1 MSLDKDILRLQTIQ
15 HPDRGHDSWTFVQL
29 QKFSAMCYATHD
41 KSHTYPIYWH
51 KLHDCDV
58 TYYYSCCRLQCNMF
72 LMDNMPIIHILK
84 DILRSTAQKR
94 GFSFQSFIPVIHY
107 IVLCIYILHKH
118 IYMTSEIGV
127 IDLMGKDKNL
137 REKFGLAQPYSTY
150 KAGFLST
157 LQGKNKFQIPQGH
170 ISFIF
175 QVPCQ
180 VTRL

>member
-1 MSLDKDILRLQTIQ
+1 
-15 HPDRGHDSWTFVQL
+15 
-29 QKFSAMCYATHD
+29 
-41 KSHTYPIYWH
+41 
-51 KLHDCDV
+51 
-58 TYYYSCCRLQCNMF
+58 MF

-94 GFSFQSFIPVIHY
+94 GFSFQSFIPRAVIHY
-107 IVLCIYILHKH
+107 NVYMLHKH

-137 REKFGLAQPYSTY
+137 RENFGLAQPYPTY

-157 LQGKNKFQIPQGH
+157 LQGKKKFQIPQGH

-180 VTRL
+180 VRRI

>member
-1 MSLDKDILRLQTIQ
+1 
-15 HPDRGHDSWTFVQL
+15 
-29 QKFSAMCYATHD
+29 
-41 KSHTYPIYWH
+41 
-51 KLHDCDV
+51 
-58 TYYYSCCRLQCNMF
+58 MF

-94 GFSFQSFIPVIHY
+94 GFSFQSFIPRDTLQCIHAALA
-107 IVLCIYILHKH
+107 I
-118 IYMTSEIGV
+118 MTSEIGV

-137 REKFGLAQPYSTY
+137 RENFGLAQPYPTH

-157 LQGKNKFQIPQGH
+157 LQGKKKFQIPQGH

-180 VTRL
+180 ARRI